1 MKNLKK
7 QVFLTS
13 LLCFFVVN
21 ICLSQTTPSKVA
33 MPTQQNKIIIDK
45 IVEAAHYKNHVID
58 FCLTTINEA
67 ALAEKWNDQKTV
79 EVSESINYK
88 NFRDAV
94 YNMFAFYNEIE
105 LETLLKTYKQDIAY
119 QTTNVMTTNDA
130 LAYNLE
136 IFAND
141 IVRGKYISK

>member
-1 MKNLKK
+1 MKKLKK
-7 QVFLTS
+7 HILLVLLAS
-13 LLCFFVVN
+13 LFIPVAA
-21 ICLSQTTPSKVA
+21 ISQTATPKVA

-45 IVEAAHYKNHVID
+45 IVEAAKYKNYVVD
-58 FCLTTINEA
+58 FCLVTINEA
-67 ALAEKWNDQKTV
+67 AATEKWNDQKTV
-79 EVSESINYK
+79 ETTESINYK

-94 YNMFAFYNEIE
+94 YNMFAFYNEID
-105 LETLLKTYKQDIAY
+105 LQTLLKTYQNDTAY

-141 IVRGKYISK
+141 IVRGRYISK

>member
-45 IVEAAHYKNHVID
+45 IVEEAHYKNHVID

-141 IVRGKYISK
+141 IVRGKYISR

>member
-13 LLCFFVVN
+13 LLCLFVAN
-21 ICLSQTTPSKVA
+21 ICLSQATPPKVA

-45 IVEAAHYKNHVID
+45 IVEATHYKNHVID

-105 LETLLKTYKQDIAY
+105 LETLLKTYKQDIVY
-119 QTTNVMTTNDA
+119 QTANVMTINDA

-141 IVRGKYISK
+141 IVRGKYISR

>member
-7 QVFLTS
+7 QTLLVL
-13 LLCFFVVN
+13 LLCLFIPS
-21 ICLSQTTPSKVA
+21 ICISQTAATPVPVP

-45 IVEAAHYKNHVID
+45 IVEAANYKNYVID
-58 FCLTTINEA
+58 FCLETINEA
-67 ALAEKWNDQKTV
+67 ALKEKWNDQKTV
-79 EVSESINYK
+79 EISESINYK

-105 LETLLKTYKQDIAY
+105 LETLLKTYKQDTAY
-119 QTTNVMTTNDA
+119 RAANVMITNDA
-130 LAYNLE
+130 LGYNLE

-141 IVRGKYISK
+141 VVRGKYK

>member
-1 MKNLKK
+1 MKKLKK
-7 QVFLTS
+7 QT
-13 LLCFFVVN
+13 LLVLLVCMFIPVAV
-21 ICLSQTTPSKVA
+21 ISQTAAPKVA

-45 IVEAAHYKNHVID
+45 IVEATHYKNYVVD

-67 ALAEKWNDQKTV
+67 AATEKWNDQKTI
-79 EVSESINYK
+79 ETTESINYK

-94 YNMFAFYNEIE
+94 YNMFAFYNEID
-105 LETLLKTYKQDIAY
+105 LETLLKKYQKDTAY
-119 QTTNVMTTNDA
+119 QTANVMTTNDA

-141 IVRGKYISK
+141 VVRGRYISK

>member
-13 LLCFFVVN
+13 LLCLFVAN
-21 ICLSQTTPSKVA
+21 ICLSQTTPPKVA

-105 LETLLKTYKQDIAY
+105 LETLLKTYKQDIVY

-141 IVRGKYISK
+141 IVRGKYISR

>member
-13 LLCFFVVN
+13 LLCLFVVN
-21 ICLSQTTPSKVA
+21 ICVSQTTPSKVA

-105 LETLLKTYKQDIAY
+105 LETLLKTYKLDIAY
-119 QTTNVMTTNDA
+119 QTSNIMTANDA

-141 IVRGKYISK
+141 IVRGKYISR

>member
-105 LETLLKTYKQDIAY
+105 LETLLKTYKQDIVY

>member
-13 LLCFFVVN
+13 LLCLFVAN
-21 ICLSQTTPSKVA
+21 ICLSQTTPPKVA

-105 LETLLKTYKQDIAY
+105 LETLLKTYKQDIVY

>member
-13 LLCFFVVN
+13 LLCLFVVN
-21 ICLSQTTPSKVA
+21 ICVSQTTASKVA

-45 IVEAAHYKNHVID
+45 IIEAAHYKNHVID

-119 QTTNVMTTNDA
+119 QTSNVMTANDA

-141 IVRGKYISK
+141 IVRGKYISR

>member
-1 MKNLKK
+1 MKKLKK
-7 QVFLTS
+7 HILLVLLAS
-13 LLCFFVVN
+13 LFIPVAA
-21 ICLSQTTPSKVA
+21 ISQTATPKVA

-45 IVEAAHYKNHVID
+45 IVEAAKYKNYVVD
-58 FCLTTINEA
+58 FCLVTINEA
-67 ALAEKWNDQKTV
+67 AATEKWNDQKTV
-79 EVSESINYK
+79 ETTESINYK

-94 YNMFAFYNEIE
+94 YNMFAFYNEID
-105 LETLLKTYKQDIAY
+105 LQTLLKKYQNDTAY

-141 IVRGKYISK
+141 IVRGRYISK

>member
-21 ICLSQTTPSKVA
+21 ICISQTTPSKVA

-105 LETLLKTYKQDIAY
+105 LETLLKTYKQDIVY
-119 QTTNVMTTNDA
+119 QTANVMTTNDA

>member
-1 MKNLKK
+1 MKNLKIS
-7 QVFLTS
+7 S
-13 LLCFFVVN
+13 LLVLILCVFIPT
-21 ICLSQTTPSKVA
+21 ICISQTTVKTVP

-45 IVEAAHYKNHVID
+45 IVEAAHYKNYVVD
-58 FCLTTINEA
+58 FCLETINEA
-67 ALAEKWNDQKTV
+67 AQKEKWNDQKTV
-79 EVSESINYK
+79 EITESINYK

-105 LETLLKTYKQDIAY
+105 LETLLKTYKQDTAY
-119 QTTNVMTTNDA
+119 QTTNVMIANDA

-141 IVRGKYISK
+141 IVRGKYKK

>member
-13 LLCFFVVN
+13 LLCLFVAN
-21 ICLSQTTPSKVA
+21 ICISQTTPSKVA

-105 LETLLKTYKQDIAY
+105 LETLLKTYKQDIVY

-141 IVRGKYISK
+141 IVRGKYISR

>member
-13 LLCFFVVN
+13 LLCLFVAN

-105 LETLLKTYKQDIAY
+105 LETLLKTYKQDIVY

>member
-13 LLCFFVVN
+13 LLCLFVTS
-21 ICLSQTTPSKVA
+21 ICLSQTVAPKVA

-119 QTTNVMTTNDA
+119 QTTNVMVTNDA

-141 IVRGKYISK
+141 IVRGKYISR

>member
-105 LETLLKTYKQDIAY
+105 LETLLKTYKQDIVY

-141 IVRGKYISK
+141 IVRGKYISR

>member
-1 MKNLKK
+1 MKKLKK
-7 QVFLTS
+7 QS
-13 LLCFFVVN
+13 LLVLFLCAFFPIVC
-21 ICLSQTTPSKVA
+21 ISQTAAKSVP

-45 IVEAAHYKNHVID
+45 IVDAAHYKNYVID

-67 ALAEKWNDQKTV
+67 AQKEKWNDQKTV
-79 EVSESINYK
+79 ETTESINYK

-105 LETLLKTYKQDIAY
+105 LEDLLKKYKKDTAY
-119 QTTNVMTTNDA
+119 RTSNVMISNDA
-130 LAYNLE
+130 LSYNLE

-141 IVRGKYISK
+141 IVRGRYK